1 MKVIF
6 TGPSL
11 PDAADFAADDVRIAP
26 PAIQGDVL
34 KAVLQ
39 GTTVI
44 GLIDGG
50 FEYTAPVWHKE
61 ILFALSQGLTVFGGS
76 SMGALRAAE
85 CEAYGM
91 IGVGEIFR
99 GYQSGALI
107 DDADVALLHAPPEL
121 GGGALTL
128 PMVNIRATLNALSRS
143 GKLRPEEAERLIA
156 AASAIHFK
164 ERTWRR
170 IFSGC
175 DTATMPG
182 DAETLAAAHYIDQKR
197 LDAIELVALLN
208 AAADKTGAFPQEWAF
223 HETTLWAEM
232 KRRL

>member
-1 MKVIF
+1 MKIVF
-6 TGPSL
+6 AGPSL
-11 PDAADFAADDVRIAP
+11 PDAADFAGAGVHIAP
-26 PAIQGDVL
+26 PATQGDVL
-34 KAVLQ
+34 QAALQ
-39 GTTVI
+39 GATVI

-61 ILFALSQGLTVFGGS
+61 ILFALSQGITVFGAS

-99 GYQSGALI
+99 GYQSGALV

-128 PMVNIRATLNALSRS
+128 PMVNIRATLDALLLT
-143 GKLRPEEAERLIA
+143 GELLPAQAGVLLA
-156 AASAIHFK
+156 TAGAIHFK

-170 IFSGC
+170 IFSAC
-175 DTATMPG
+175 DPT
-182 DAETLAAAHYIDQKR
+182 TLSDHLEAIVTGGYIDRKR
-197 LDAIELVALLN
+197 LDAIELIAAVN
-208 AAADKTGAFPQEWAF
+208 HAADEIGAAPSGWSF
-223 HETTLWAEM
+223 HETTLWDEM
-232 KRRL
+232 RRRL